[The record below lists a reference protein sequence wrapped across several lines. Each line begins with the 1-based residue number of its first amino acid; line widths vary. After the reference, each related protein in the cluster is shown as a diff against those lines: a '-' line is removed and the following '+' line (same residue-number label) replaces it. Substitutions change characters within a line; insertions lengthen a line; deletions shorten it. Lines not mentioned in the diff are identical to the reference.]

1 MSKSHCEREIRE
13 LNAQLHG
20 YELNNNDGMYTRGS
34 YYNHQKKSS
43 VGVEYEVMKAT
54 SASGVV
60 NISELARKC
69 KVGWTF
75 AKKVA
80 DEMETE
86 GAVVDPAE
94 SYKGRTIQRGPG
106 SKSLDS
112 RDCFILMYLYLE
124 EPSRTLSD
132 YAHWLCYYTGTLVDR
147 STISRWFL
155 DAFPISGR
163 LCSVDK
169 VPIDKFRP
177 DNILRA
183 YEYVSII
190 VHIAPERLV
199 YGDEKLLKG
208 QELFNRKTRRNVITG
223 VAPPNYVDS
232 DFRNT
237 YSITGFCSVNPN
249 KTPVCF
255 EIHDGTNDSED
266 FESTLFDAI
275 HKQFIGAGDVLV
287 LDNAAIHVGG
297 NNSDLQDYLWRSQG
311 VLLLLLPARAPEW
324 NPIEL
329 VWNTL
334 VQRLKRIPLSILRG
348 INRHAA
354 AVAAKEVLSGIS
366 HEDVWGFY
374 RHCERHKG
382 IKL

>member
-1 MSKSHCEREIRE
+1 M
-13 LNAQLHG
+13 
-20 YELNNNDGMYTRGS
+20 
-34 YYNHQKKSS
+34 
-43 VGVEYEVMKAT
+43 
-54 SASGVV
+54 
-60 NISELARKC
+60 
-69 KVGWTF
+69 
-75 AKKVA
+75 
-80 DEMETE
+80 
-86 GAVVDPAE
+86 
-94 SYKGRTIQRGPG
+94 
-106 SKSLDS
+106 
-112 RDCFILMYLYLE
+112 
-124 EPSRTLSD
+124 
-132 YAHWLCYYTGTLVDR
+132 
-147 STISRWFL
+147 
-155 DAFPISGR
+155 
-163 LCSVDK
+163 
-169 VPIDKFRP
+169 
-177 DNILRA
+177 
-183 YEYVSII
+183 
-190 VHIAPERLV
+190 
-199 YGDEKLLKG
+199 
-208 QELFNRKTRRNVITG
+208 ELFNRKTRRNVITG